1 MPAPRDTVRSRILDA
16 AVELLREEGTAAVTT
31 RGVADRAGLQPP
43 AIYRHFGDKDG
54 LLDAVAEH
62 VLATFVAAKART
74 ARRAADDDVDPLQ
87 DLQAGWDAQLEFGLA
102 NPTVHRLL
110 TDPERGAPSPAAAQ
124 GRRLL
129 TARVHRLATQG
140 RLRVPEDRA
149 VDLLQA
155 AGTGAVHLLLSR
167 PAEQRDLGV
176 AQDLFEAV
184 LRQVLVETPARPD
197 ATTRATTIAFRA
209 LAPELPALS
218 EAERGV
224 LLEWLDRAA
233 RADA

>member
-1 MPAPRDTVRSRILDA
+1 MPEQRDTVRSRILEA
-16 AVELLREEGTAAVTT
+16 AVDLLAEQGGAAVTT

-62 VLATFVAAKART
+62 VLAAFVARKART
-74 ARRAADDDVDPLQ
+74 ARRAADDDVDPLA
-87 DLQAGWDAQLEFGLA
+87 DLRAGWDAQLEFGLA

-110 TDPERGAPSPAAAQ
+110 NDPGRALPSPAAAE

-129 TARVHRLATQG
+129 TARVHRLAALG

-167 PAEQRDLGV
+167 PAGRRDLGV
-176 AQDLFEAV
+176 ADDLFEAV
-184 LRQVLVETPARPD
+184 LRQVLHEPPARPD
-197 ATTRATTIAFRA
+197 AATRATTIAFRA
-209 LAPELPALS
+209 LAPDLPALS
-218 EAERGV
+218 AAERAV
-224 LLEWLDRAA
+224 LVEWLDRAV
-233 RADA
+233 RAGA